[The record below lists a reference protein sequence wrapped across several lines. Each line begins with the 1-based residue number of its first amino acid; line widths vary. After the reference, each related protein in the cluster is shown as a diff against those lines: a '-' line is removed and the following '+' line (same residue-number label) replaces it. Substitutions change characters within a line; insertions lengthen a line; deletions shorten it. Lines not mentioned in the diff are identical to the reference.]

1 MVFYTQGG
9 GRDKL
14 NTVAGNQPTV
24 YMMLPME
31 VISSSQQ
38 IPVVKVN
45 DLSMIPSAQQVRQ
58 AISNLYKKQEAAP
71 DQFNYVKFPFGV
83 LDYDGLQKIQE
94 YHEHKLE
101 RKLQGEER
109 EWLRGCEL
117 LCRNTGI
124 DIAKIKQFFEAQV
137 WNKSNARL
145 CGRNFVEKRWISDSD
160 MEVLF
165 DIANKQHN
173 DTICFVS
180 GPNKHLYAFSQL
192 QKKLETT
199 TRNGIKIKRVLIA
212 LHVGSKDNGT
222 TFVSHGSMQGNHWS
236 LLAINVEN
244 RSAYYGDS
252 LRWPVPQN
260 LISALE
266 ENLRVLECKLGI
278 DIHSCV
284 QDIITIHQPCGG
296 THTCPEQGT
305 SFYPLQTCS
314 NVCGIIVM
322 SMVAVMANSWEE
334 WCKWTSLTAP
344 EVLQNPSLHS
354 TYLRINTL
362 SWIVENKIDAAT
374 LNKFPSSSIKKVDSM
389 PATLKCTP
397 VQVNT
402 GDILCRNN
410 LPVIEN
416 SKPKTNAITGETWSD
431 ADDFI
436 PPKKATKQDF

>member
-1 MVFYTQGG
+1 
-9 GRDKL
+9 
-14 NTVAGNQPTV
+14 
-24 YMMLPME
+24 
-31 VISSSQQ
+31 
-38 IPVVKVN
+38 
-45 DLSMIPSAQQVRQ
+45 
-58 AISNLYKKQEAAP
+58 
-71 DQFNYVKFPFGV
+71 
-83 LDYDGLQKIQE
+83 
-94 YHEHKLE
+94 
-101 RKLQGEER
+101 
-109 EWLRGCEL
+109 
-117 LCRNTGI
+117 
-124 DIAKIKQFFEAQV
+124 
-137 WNKSNARL
+137 
-145 CGRNFVEKRWISDSD
+145 
-160 MEVLF
+160 
-165 DIANKQHN
+165 
-173 DTICFVS
+173 
-180 GPNKHLYAFSQL
+180 
-192 QKKLETT
+192 
-199 TRNGIKIKRVLIA
+199 
-212 LHVGSKDNGT
+212 
-222 TFVSHGSMQGNHWS
+222 MQGNHWS

-244 RSAYYGDS
+244 KSAYDGDS

-266 ENLRVLECKLGI
+266 ENFRVLECKLGI

-416 SKPKTNAITGETWSD
+416 SKPKTNAITGETWND
-431 ADDFI
+431 DDFI
-436 PPKKATKQDF
+436 PPKKATKQDFSVSEDKIFTQSKTAKVVITEMFPDTYEYKFIDIFEHNTGSYHCNFRLKLQPEKDARKWVADYNDKTGDYGL